1 MKEFE
6 NSPKRHPAVE
16 ARADLAQLLNK
27 QLADTVDLRSQARQ
41 ASFNIRGTYK
51 EELKRMFDGQAREL
65 RNWADLLARRIAA
78 AGGTAVATVRLVSKE
93 SRMRDYPVD
102 ALTAREHLEALL
114 SSYSRYELNARENL
128 LTAQTL
134 EDPDAITLIQQ
145 ILTSVE
151 KNLWFLEASL
161 EGVAVGVSSTKLP
174 SWTAIRSDSFEF

>member
-1 MKEFE
+1 
-6 NSPKRHPAVE
+6 
-16 ARADLAQLLNK
+16 
-27 QLADTVDLRSQARQ
+27 
-41 ASFNIRGTYK
+41 
-51 EELKRMFDGQAREL
+51 
-65 RNWADLLARRIAA
+65 
-78 AGGTAVATVRLVSKE
+78 
-93 SRMRDYPVD
+93 MRDYPVD

-151 KNLWFLEASL
+151 KNLWFLEADL